1 MFTLKFTNNIF
12 KQVLILLLTVISL
25 GQASAQGSLTTTYAV
40 GSGIASTTTG
50 ITFVIQNTNATSRV
64 LTQIDQYWNT
74 AISTVGP
81 ATVRLWMTTTSLSG
95 IGGGVVTPTWTLMA
109 SNSVNIAVTGVIPV
123 FTGLSIVLPAGA
135 QYRFAIESTNGVAYG
150 AATSTPNTIS
160 ADGVSLKTGDA
171 QIAGANVGYALNP
184 MPTLAN
190 NPRFFA
196 GKITWALETVCS
208 GAYNS
213 GATLSTLATV
223 CPLIPFTLSV
233 ANTPIP
239 GTTGLTYQW
248 QSSTTGLAGSY
259 TNIAGATSITY
270 TVPTQTVSR
279 YYQLVVN
286 CTAGTPSPSTPLLV
300 PMSTVCYCTAG
311 ATNLGFEKIGN
322 FTYANINRTSTAT
335 AGYENFLVDTAFVI
349 QNQTS
354 PATTTISGPFSSDQ
368 VIIWIDFNKNGS
380 FNDPGELVY
389 TSPTGNGPHTGN
401 ITIPATAPLGA
412 TRMRVRMHDSSLGAN
427 ATSCGTSTYGQ
438 VEDYM
443 VKIAPCIPITVTAQ
457 PAATTTV
464 TCGTNTTIT
473 FAATGSFPVYQWQY
487 RVSPTSPW
495 VNVVNNATFSGASTN
510 TLSITNADPTL
521 NGNQFRVLYSGTC
534 TSPDFTSM
542 STLTVNPIV
551 AVVNP
556 ASATICQGGIQ
567 KLSITN
573 IASPVPGS
581 VTVNSSFTTP
591 IAIPDAPGGSPLPY
605 PAAILAGINNTLA
618 VNTIPA
624 GATVTSVSVRVS
636 GTHPYFGDLVMS
648 LKAPNGS
655 VINLDYFLTA
665 TGGGVSTAFTNT
677 VISSTGTAALSSG
690 TPAGLYTGT
699 FKADLVNNP
708 GTFANSPAGPTGFL
722 PTATSWAPLITPST
736 AANAT
741 GNWTIAMYDGGA
753 TDAGAL
759 ANWSITINYLLGA
772 PATGVY
778 TGPTGTI
785 FTDALATIAY
795 TGTAIN
801 TVYVKPLATG
811 VNNYSVVVTDAACS
825 SLPLTIPVT
834 MYAPVAGTATLRD
847 TTVCDLK
854 NAAFALGGTL
864 TGGPLFNHQ
873 FQVKTSPTGA
883 WANIANGGVYS
894 GATTTTLTLTNAD
907 VTYNGYQYRDS
918 ISTGGGCGFLI
929 STVGKLTV
937 NTVPVVTISAAPI
950 QKLFPGL
957 TSTLTA
963 AVSSATAPITYQWT
977 RNGANVIGA
986 TANTT
991 VVGIDGLGLYKVNVK
1006 DANGCVNNASLST
1019 PVSLT
1024 ISDSI
1029 TIDRLFVYPNPNN
1042 GNFQVRYF
1050 NEGKAPA
1057 VVNVFDSKGA
1067 LVFTQPFSVS
1077 QAYQAMN
1084 VNLGIHGKGVYRID
1098 VLSSNGNRIKTTS
1111 VVVF

>member
-1 MFTLKFTNNIF
+1 MFTLKLKTTIL
-12 KQVLILLLTVISL
+12 KHTLILLLAVLSL
-25 GQASAQGSLTTTYAV
+25 AQVSAQGSLTTTYAV
-40 GSGIASTTTG
+40 ASGIASTTTG

-74 AISTVGP
+74 AITTAGP
-81 ATVRLWMTTTSLSG
+81 ATVKLWMTTTDLSG
-95 IGGGVVTPTWTLMA
+95 VGGGVVTPTWNVMA
-109 SNSVNIAVTGVIPV
+109 TNTVNVAATGVIPV
-123 FTGLSIVLPAGA
+123 FTGLSIVIPAGA
-135 QYRFAIESTNGVAYG
+135 QYRFAIESNNGVAYG
-150 AATSTPNTIS
+150 AATSTPNNIT
-160 ADGVSLKTGDA
+160 ADGVVLKTGDA

-184 MPTLAN
+184 APTLAN

-196 GKITWALETVCS
+196 GKITWALQTPCS
-208 GAYNS
+208 GAFNS
-213 GATLSTLATV
+213 GATLSTIAAV
-223 CPLIPFTLSV
+223 CPAVPFTLSV
-233 ANTPIP
+233 TNAAIP

-248 QSSTTGLAGSY
+248 QSSLTGVAGSY
-259 TNIAGATSITY
+259 TNIAGATSTSY
-270 TVPTQTVSR
+270 TVPTQTVGT
-279 YYQLVVN
+279 YYQLLVN

-300 PMSTVCYCTAG
+300 PMSTVCYCAAG

-412 TRMRVRMHDSSLGAN
+412 TRMRVRMHDTGAGPN
-427 ATSCGTSTYGQ
+427 ATSCGTSSYGQ

-443 VKIAPCIPITVTAQ
+443 VKIAPCIPISLTAQ
-457 PAATTTV
+457 PPAAVSV
-464 TCGTNTTIT
+464 TCGANTTIAM
-473 FAATGSFPVYQWQY
+473 AAAGSFPTYQWQY

-495 VNVVNNATFSGASTN
+495 VNVANAAPFSGATTN
-510 TLSITNADPTL
+510 TLAITNAGPTL
-521 NGNQFRVLYSGTC
+521 NSNQFRVLYSGTC
-534 TSPDFTSM
+534 TSPDFTSI

-551 AVVNP
+551 AVVAP
-556 ASATICQGGIQ
+556 ASAVICQGVIQ
-567 KLSITN
+567 KLSISN

-581 VTVNSSFTTP
+581 AVVNS
-591 IAIPDAPGGSPLPY
+591 AALNLNVLDNN
-605 PAAILAGINNTLA
+605 PAGVNTSL
-618 VNTIPA
+618 TIPA
-624 GATVTSVSVRVS
+624 LPVGAVVVGARVKLNVAS
-636 GTHPYFGDLVMS
+636 TWVGDLNVN
-648 LKAPNGS
+648 LKAPNGQ
-655 VINLDYFLTA
+655 ILNLSHNLSTTNGNA
-665 TGGGVSTAFTNT
+665 GGGGSFVNT
-677 VISSTGTAALSSG
+677 VIGSAFTTVLHTTTSPDNTHTGN
-690 TPAGLYTGT
+690 Y
-699 FKADLVNNP
+699 KADA
-708 GTFANSPAGPTGFL
+708 GTITVAGITPNITGFV
-722 PTATSWAPLITPST
+722 PTTALWNPLFTTPS
-736 AANAT
+736 
-741 GNWTIAMYDGGA
+741 GIWTIAIADIFPGA
-753 TDAGAL
+753 DVTTFQ
-759 ANWSITINYLLGA
+759 NWSLTIDYLLGA

-778 TGPTGTI
+778 SGPAGTI
-785 FTDALATIAY
+785 FTDVTATTAY
-795 TGTAIN
+795 TAGTPIN

-811 VNNYSVVVTDAACS
+811 VNNYSVIVTDGACA

-847 TTVCDLK
+847 TTICDAK
-854 NAAFALGGTL
+854 NAAFILGGAL

-873 FQVKTSPTGA
+873 YQVKTSPTAA
-883 WANIANGGVYS
+883 WANVANGGVYS
-894 GATTTTLTLTNAD
+894 GATTNTLILTGAD

-937 NTVPVVTISAAPI
+937 NTNPVVTISAAPVV
-950 QKLFPGL
+950 KLFPGL

-986 TANTT
+986 TANST

-1006 DANGCVNNASLST
+1006 DANGCVNAASLST
-1019 PVSLT
+1019 PAFLT
-1024 ISDSI
+1024 ISDSV
-1029 TIDRLFVYPNPNN
+1029 TTDKLFVYPVPNN